1 MNKRIIYLF
10 MNLLQQNVGKFSI
23 EEQKLI
29 FISKKIRVTLA
40 FQPFVLILTVFHIF
54 MLVIVI

>member
-40 FQPFVLILTVFHIF
+40 FQPFVLILTVFIY
-54 MLVIVI
+54 LC